1 MVLSFPPEVSMPKP
15 VVLAIQHIDV
25 EPPGLVASAVE
36 AAGGSVQTVRVFEGA
51 PVPRE
56 IERYAGLVVMGGPM
70 GVYDAANY
78 PHVLDE
84 ARLIERALAAHLPIL
99 GICLGGQLLASVLG
113 AEVYPGSR
121 KEIGWFPVT
130 LEPEARKD
138 PVFSGLPPSF
148 TPMHWHGDVFDLPA
162 GATSLARSAQTRHQ
176 AFVFGDRAYGVLFHL
191 EYTVPQVDEMAR
203 LFADEL
209 RSSDV
214 PPEALKAGAR
224 AHGPAAEALGLG
236 LYSRWMDLV
245 TGSPADLPSG
255 GSPPPRN
262 S

>member
-1 MVLSFPPEVSMPKP
+1 MVLLSREVSMPKP
-15 VVLAIQHIDV
+15 IVLALQHIDV

-51 PVPRE
+51 PIPRE
-56 IERYAGLVVMGGPM
+56 LERYAGLIVMGGPM
-70 GVYDAANY
+70 SVYDAGSY
-78 PHVLDE
+78 PHLLEE
-84 ARLIERALAAHLPIL
+84 ARLIERALSAHLPFL
-99 GICLGGQLLASVLG
+99 GICLGSQLLASVLG

-130 LEPEARKD
+130 LEPEARAD
-138 PVFSGLPPSF
+138 AVFSGLPPSF

-162 GATSLARSAQTRHQ
+162 GATPLARSAQTKNQ

-214 PPEALKAGAR
+214 PPEALRAGAR

-245 TGSPADLPSG
+245 TGQPGDAPKGND
-255 GSPPPRN
+255 PPRN

>member
-1 MVLSFPPEVSMPKP
+1 MPKP
-15 VVLAIQHIDV
+15 VVLALQHIDA

-36 AAGGSVQTVRVFEGA
+36 AAGGILQTVRIFEGA

-56 IERYAGLVVMGGPM
+56 LERFAGLVIMGGPM

-78 PHVLDE
+78 PHLLEE
-84 ARLIERALAAHLPIL
+84 ARLIERALAGHLPIL
-99 GICLGGQLLASVLG
+99 GICLGSQLLASVLG

-130 LEPEARKD
+130 LEPAARED
-138 PVFSGLPPSF
+138 AVFGGLPASF
-148 TPMHWHGDVFDLPA
+148 TPLHWHGDVFDLPT
-162 GATSLARSAQTRHQ
+162 GATPLARSPLTRHQ

-191 EYTVPQVDEMAR
+191 EFTVPQVDE
-203 LFADEL
+203 LSVQFADEM
-209 RSSDV
+209 RAADV
-214 PPEALKAGAR
+214 PPEALRAGAR

-245 TGSPADLPSG
+245 TGRPVEPPAK
-255 GSPPPRN
+255 PPVRN

>member
-1 MVLSFPPEVSMPKP
+1 MPKP
-15 VVLAIQHIDV
+15 VVLALQHIDV

-36 AAGGSVQTVRVFEGA
+36 AAGGSVETVRVFEGA
-51 PVPRE
+51 PIPRE
-56 IERYAGLVVMGGPM
+56 AERYAGVVIMGGPM
-70 GVYDAANY
+70 GVYDAGDH
-78 PHVLDE
+78 PHLLEE
-84 ARLIERALAAHLPIL
+84 ARLIERALSAHLPLL
-99 GICLGGQLLASVLG
+99 GICLGSQLLASVLG

-130 LEPEARKD
+130 LEPDAHKD
-138 PVFSGLPPSF
+138 AVFSGLPPSF
-148 TPMHWHGDVFDLPA
+148 TPMHWHGDVFDLPS
-162 GATSLARSAQTRHQ
+162 GATPLARSAQTRHQ
-176 AFVFGDRAYGVLFHL
+176 AFVFGERAYGILFHL

-214 PPEALKAGAR
+214 PPEALRAGAR

-245 TGSPADLPSG
+245 VGRPGDEPAGSD
-255 GSPPPRN
+255 PPRN